1 MLGKIISSK
10 RTRTILLAIVLVV
23 GTISLIYPSVIVGAQ
38 AQSIYLSEEEYYNLI
53 EEIKRWWTNFIT
65 RTL

>member
-1 MLGKIISSK
+1 MLDKIISSK
-10 RTRTILLAIVLVV
+10 RTSTILFAIVLVV
-23 GTISLIYPSVIVGAQ
+23 GTMYPSVIIGAQ

>member
-1 MLGKIISSK
+1 LGKIISSK
-10 RTRTILLAIVLVV
+10 RTSIILLAIVLVV
-23 GTISLIYPSVIVGAQ
+23 GTISLMYPSVIVGAQ

>member
-1 MLGKIISSK
+1 LGKIISSK
-10 RTRTILLAIVLVV
+10 RTSTILLAIVLVV
-23 GTISLIYPSVIVGAQ
+23 GTISLIYPSIIVGAQ

-65 RTL
+65 KTL

>member
-1 MLGKIISSK
+1 MGKIISSK
-10 RTRTILLAIVLVV
+10 RTSTILLAIVLVV
-23 GTISLIYPSVIVGAQ
+23 GTISLIYPSIIVGAQ

>member
-10 RTRTILLAIVLVV
+10 RTSTILFAIVLVV
-23 GTISLIYPSVIVGAQ
+23 GTMYPSVIVGVQ

>member
-1 MLGKIISSK
+1 LGKIISSK
-10 RTRTILLAIVLVV
+10 RTSTILLAIVLVV
-23 GTISLIYPSVIVGAQ
+23 GTISLIYPSIIVGAQ